1 MKWLFITVAGL
12 AAYAAY
18 KYSRMSEEEKQ
29 DLGKNLKE
37 KGKNLKEK
45 GKKLY
50 DIILE
55 RASCSNGAFSFCLWP
70 LMCCGSL

>member
-12 AAYAAY
+12 AAYAAC

-50 DIILE
+50 DEYVPNNLKNMV
-55 RASCSNGAFSFCLWP
+55 AGNQ
-70 LMCCGSL
+70 